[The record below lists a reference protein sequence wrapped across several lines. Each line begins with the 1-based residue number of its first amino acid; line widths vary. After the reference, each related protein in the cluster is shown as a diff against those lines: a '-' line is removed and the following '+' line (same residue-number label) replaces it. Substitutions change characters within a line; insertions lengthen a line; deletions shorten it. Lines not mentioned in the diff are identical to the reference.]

1 MFGSRA
7 YLLTKNGERQSI
19 SKQNGSSEMRMKC
32 CGLRRNTLLQRYR
45 QMKNALPMSYQQGRA
60 FFAYTE
66 SFNQPKVKYFI
77 TDRKIIIELG
87 YELLGYTFGFCPRSE
102 NSAGER
108 GADRGDRLQCHS
120 FYLRHCPMFSE
131 REHLAGAAFCNDIN
145 CTF

>member
-45 QMKNALPMSYQQGRA
+45 QMKNALPMSYQQGRE
-60 FFAYTE
+60 FFAYIE

-108 GADRGDRLQCHS
+108 GADRGIGCNAAVSTCGIVRCFRRENIWLMRL
-120 FYLRHCPMFSE
+120 FVT
-131 REHLAGAAFCNDIN
+131 I
-145 CTF
+145 

>member
-1 MFGSRA
+1 
-7 YLLTKNGERQSI
+7 
-19 SKQNGSSEMRMKC
+19 MKC

-45 QMKNALPMSYQQGRA
+45 QMKNTLPMSYQQGRE

-87 YELLGYTFGFCPRSE
+87 YELLGYMFGFCLRGK

-108 GADRGDRLQCHS
+108 LADRG
-120 FYLRHCPMFSE
+120 
-131 REHLAGAAFCNDIN
+131 
-145 CTF
+145 